1 MDQKNRVIYKHNP
14 NVGMNQILDKDS
26 NPINEKV
33 EVIVDKAKLQLFG
46 WLVGTLLS
54 VLSFTLLQVY
64 FGIQTLK
71 ENSED
76 FKTYIKTNDQRFQ
89 YFEKKYEDHIDEFKE
104 LKERVKD
111 LEKNVSN

>member
-1 MDQKNRVIYKHNP
+1 MLKDGVIYRHNP
-14 NVGMNQILDKDS
+14 GSMTNNILDKEG
-26 NPINEKV
+26 NTLNEKV

-46 WLVGTLLS
+46 WAVGALLS
-54 VLSFTLLQVY
+54 ILSFTLLQVY

-89 YFEKKYEDHIDEFKE
+89 YFEKRYEDHIDEFKE
-104 LKERVKD
+104 LKARVKE
-111 LEKNVSN
+111 LENASN